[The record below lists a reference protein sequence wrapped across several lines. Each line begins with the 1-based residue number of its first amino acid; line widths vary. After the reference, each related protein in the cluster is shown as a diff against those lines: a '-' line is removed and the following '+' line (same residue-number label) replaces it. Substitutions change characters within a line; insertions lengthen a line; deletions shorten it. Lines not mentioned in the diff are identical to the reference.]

1 MQSLAEMAW
10 RKRIGDCGKQQNDRP
25 GACCQRNKQKMRHAC
40 QIRNDS
46 ARARRWYLGIFT
58 DIACSRS
65 KLSTCYSHA
74 DVMMNGYVAEEWRL
88 KTAETRFGGAWGSL
102 RPSSGS
108 RFAFGQGDCGA
119 AGPEH
124 GGTGLMKDWLDWKT
138 CCTYCVGVEAS
149 VFFLTAWCRRPT
161 YVHLRT
167 LPRFHFSPS
176 FPTK

>member
-65 KLSTCYSHA
+65 KLSTCYSHV
-74 DVMMNGYVAEEWRL
+74 DVMMNGYVAES
-88 KTAETRFGGAWGSL
+88 GG
-102 RPSSGS
+102 
-108 RFAFGQGDCGA
+108 
-119 AGPEH
+119 
-124 GGTGLMKDWLDWKT
+124 
-138 CCTYCVGVEAS
+138 
-149 VFFLTAWCRRPT
+149 
-161 YVHLRT
+161 
-167 LPRFHFSPS
+167 PRFRK
-176 FPTK
+176 TKVLEELGALGA